1 MTKTTGIDAYIGFA
15 VRAKKATFG
24 LECLLSLKQT
34 PGVVLYDET
43 LGQSAKKKAQNFC
56 ESKGA
61 AFLPVEE
68 GYLNRVLKR
77 NNVKIVAI
85 TDGSL
90 ADQIK
95 RISASGQGDTL
106 RR

>member
-15 VRAKKATFG
+15 VRAKKVTLG
-24 LECLLSLKQT
+24 LECLLRLRQA
-34 PGVVLYDET
+34 PEVVLYDET

-68 GYLNRVLKR
+68 GYLNNVLKR

-85 TDGSL
+85 LDRSL

-95 RISASGQGDTL
+95 RISASE
-106 RR
+106 